1 MKEMTDVELYR
12 LIKHPSCKAEYNK
25 AYTTLYYRYQRLIDK
40 QWYKLK
46 ASFDCGWTYNYKE
59 DFYSLANEA
68 FFKAVERA
76 DESKFQDNFKF
87 VQMLSWLV
95 GNARINLSKEI
106 FKRESPLVPIEC
118 EDKDSDEKT
127 NTNPKIEYEYYSI
140 EGYKDE
146 PSYVFEKREEERILT
161 VSIENCRKKWTVRKK
176 EVYSLY
182 EKGKSRAEI
191 SKELNI
197 SPNEVKSAISV
208 IKSEIKRELTKQV
221 KRKSNYLCKENP
233 LQD

>member
-1 MKEMTDVELYR
+1 MNQMTDVELYR

-25 AYTTLYYRYQRLIDK
+25 AYTTLYHRYQRLIDK

-106 FKRESPLVPIEC
+106 IKREKPLIPIEG

-127 NTNPKIEYEYYSI
+127 NTNPKVEYEYYNL

-146 PSYVFEKREEERILT
+146 PSYVFEKTEEQRILT
-161 VSIENCRKKWTVRKK
+161 LSIENCRKKWTVKK
-176 EVYSLY
+176 KKVYSLW
-182 EKGKSRAEI
+182 ETGKNKMEI
-191 SKELNI
+191 SKELNLT
-197 SPNEVKSAISV
+197 PKEVKSAISV
-208 IKSEIKRELTKQV
+208 MKNEIKRELTKQV
-221 KRKSNYLCKENP
+221 YDESSYLRKENP
-233 LQD
+233 LEK